1 MARNRAASGSPRTSS
16 SAFPSVSDHSA
27 PIATPLARD
36 RVLATPAFSGVDRE
50 VPESP
55 PQSLDRQV
63 AARPGEDADAAALR
77 DDLPDAR
84 HRQPHP
90 AGQAPHLLPVIGAPP
105 FKRNSPAAG
114 APRRPVT
121 YSPSPERAPL
131 RRTSRPGSMRPRS
144 ATFRKRAREAQ
155 VSPPTRDTPNRRAWE
170 ATPRAT
176 CRA

>member
-90 AGQAPHLLPVIGAPP
+90 AGQAPHLLVVIGARREQEPVVLAPP
-105 FKRNSPAAG
+105 EGPPRPCPAAQDG
-114 APRRPVT
+114 RGRR
-121 YSPSPERAPL
+121 
-131 RRTSRPGSMRPRS
+131 GH
-144 ATFRKRAREAQ
+144 
-155 VSPPTRDTPNRRAWE
+155 RDRLLLDDGT
-170 ATPRAT
+170 RAT
-176 CRA
+176 GGAE